1 MFRSY
6 LLDFLSFLNTW
17 WGRGVTFVDSPFL
30 EVSKLREAANKLFRL
45 VVRPPRGR
53 GGKGRATKIKE
64 LILKLE
70 KKKKNPRKKM

>member
-1 MFRSY
+1 M
-6 LLDFLSFLNTW
+6 
-17 WGRGVTFVDSPFL
+17 DSPFL